1 MENIDTEELLNCYKR
16 IIDYLI
22 TLEDKK
28 KEIEKSM
35 ENV

>member
-16 IIDYLI
+16 IIDYLK